1 MTLRERLSRLLGDR
15 PEPATAPVP
24 AAAPLDGEIF
34 VARVEDAAPFVDHLF
49 RATFGDPT
57 PTVPTHYVA
66 FVRTEPGRF
75 VAVGYYHVSYCGEYA
90 LVGGL
95 CVDPR
100 MRRRGVGELLERFVY
115 QDAGETKAYFAHVG
129 DPARAR
135 RVGFVDTAHPHLLV
149 CWMVDLPP
157 EERQRLIETV
167 AALGPF

>member
-1 MTLRERLSRLLGDR
+1 MTE
-15 PEPATAPVP
+15 A
-24 AAAPLDGEIF
+24 AAAPLEGEVF
-34 VARVEDAAPFVDHLF
+34 VARVDDAAPFVEHLF
-49 RATFGDPT
+49 RATFGDPA
-57 PTVPTHYVA
+57 PSVPTHYVA

-75 VAVGYYHVSYCGEYA
+75 AAVGYYHVSYCGEYA

-135 RVGFVDTAHPHLLV
+135 RVGFVHTAHPHLLV